1 MVGREMWKYSAEPV
15 PHVISI
21 SGEQSRDMEGCRIC
35 EWVPHWRGFMSISLV
50 HFQGHKSQA
59 SLTSA
64 LVSATVKHASL
75 GPSES
80 ITKMASRSVQPF
92 LHSSRRSVVGDVWA
106 CPSPSKLPTS
116 YGRSEPPSNTWF
128 FVSTRLSIRIG
139 ISIGSAVYAHL
150 KADSPYILH
159 RASFP
164 QNCLFSRE
172 TWTHLI

>member
-1 MVGREMWKYSAEPV
+1 MVGREMWKYSAGPV

-21 SGEQSRDMEGCRIC
+21 SGERSRDMEGCRIC

-64 LVSATVKHASL
+64 LVSPNVKHASL

-92 LHSSRRSVVGDVWA
+92 LHSSRHTVVRDVGAW
-106 CPSPSKLPTS
+106 PT
-116 YGRSEPPSNTWF
+116 
-128 FVSTRLSIRIG
+128 
-139 ISIGSAVYAHL
+139 
-150 KADSPYILH
+150 
-159 RASFP
+159 P
-164 QNCLFSRE
+164 QNYPFPCGYLNPHLTCFLGSTE
-172 TWTHLI
+172 SAPQMASLSGQPFMHSSWQTVPIFYNGTEPQFPPKLLLPMGIWTAI